1 MHNEYGLGRGKG
13 RSSAAINPHEIAAK
27 LRRDAFETV
36 LAAGVTK
43 DATGVPRS
51 FGLIY
56 EFWQQSVLVTLAAFA
71 TGDLSLYFST
81 GGGILGG
88 IRHDKVASMV
98 RKTIPLLGPLTP
110 QLERSDDSG
119 PPAEGEMTFTVLTD
133 QGRFRSRQNGM
144 PERRIENANF
154 QLFALSQGLISE
166 LRKASDTPSG

>member
-56 EFWQQSVLVTLAAFA
+56 EFWQQSVLVTLAASQRGTSASIFQQVVESSGA
-71 TGDLSLYFST
+71 SGM
-81 GGGILGG
+81 
-88 IRHDKVASMV
+88 IR
-98 RKTIPLLGPLTP
+98 LLQWFG
-110 QLERSDDSG
+110 R
-119 PPAEGEMTFTVLTD
+119 
-133 QGRFRSRQNGM
+133 RFRC
-144 PERRIENANF
+144 
-154 QLFALSQGLISE
+154 
-166 LRKASDTPSG
+166 